1 MACARKSIQCDG
13 VNPGRGGSHLEAQAA
28 EGLGVTQGEMA
39 EVTQLLQLANGD
51 MSSLNSLLEGQLGGT
66 DQLKDKLMNKLKGK
80 LFGD

>member
-1 MACARKSIQCDG
+1 
-13 VNPGRGGSHLEAQAA
+13 
-28 EGLGVTQGEMA
+28 
-39 EVTQLLQLANGD
+39 